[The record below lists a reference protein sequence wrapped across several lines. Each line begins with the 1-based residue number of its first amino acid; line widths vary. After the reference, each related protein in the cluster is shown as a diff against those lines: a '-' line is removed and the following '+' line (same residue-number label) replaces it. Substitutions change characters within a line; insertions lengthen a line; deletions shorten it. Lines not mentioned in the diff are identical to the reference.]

1 LRWASNL
8 LAHPTKREAELRATL
23 SSGFDM
29 KNLLRSLLPLL
40 LLGLLSGCSVY
51 DNIVHPR
58 RLPTPDMSKQAKAK
72 FKAAEK
78 ARHKGMVLKTEEPV
92 TNATDPNAAGSSG
105 AKKDDKLSYSELP
118 EGTRNKYDK
127 EGLIKN
133 KPNLK
138 RLQYHHYET
147 RPLKPNE
154 VNRENRKL
162 RKASAKGKGK
172 SSGKSGDLDG
182 NPRER
187 ADQPVEDAPT
197 EEKVEKV
204 PKEKK
209 QKKDKKNPVP
219 KPDPTLENNGN

>member
-1 LRWASNL
+1 
-8 LAHPTKREAELRATL
+8 
-23 SSGFDM
+23 M

-40 LLGLLSGCSVY
+40 LLGLLAGCSVY
-51 DNIVHPR
+51 ENIVHPH

-78 ARHKGMVLKTEEPV
+78 ARHKGQVLKSEEPV
-92 TNATDPNAAGSSG
+92 TGATDPNAAPGTGTS
-105 AKKDDKLSYSELP
+105 KDSKLSYSELP
-118 EGTRNKYDK
+118 DGTRNKYDK

-162 RKASAKGKGK
+162 RKSSSKGKGK
-172 SSGKSGDLDG
+172 GKGSGKSGDLDG
-182 NPRER
+182 SPRER
-187 ADQPVEDAPT
+187 ADQPVENAPAPA
-197 EEKVEKV
+197 EEKTAKA

>member
-1 LRWASNL
+1 
-8 LAHPTKREAELRATL
+8 
-23 SSGFDM
+23 
-29 KNLLRSLLPLL
+29 
-40 LLGLLSGCSVY
+40 
-51 DNIVHPR
+51 
-58 RLPTPDMSKQAKAK
+58 
-72 FKAAEK
+72 
-78 ARHKGMVLKTEEPV
+78 MVLKTEEPV
-92 TNATDPNAAGSSG
+92 TNATDPNAPAGTN
-105 AKKDDKLSYSELP
+105 AKKDDKLSYSELS

-162 RKASAKGKGK
+162 RKSSSKGKGK
-172 SSGKSGDLDG
+172 GSGKSGDLDG
-182 NPRER
+182 SPRER
-187 ADQPVEDAPT
+187 ADQPVEDAPAPA
-197 EEKVEKV
+197 EEKAAKA

>member
-1 LRWASNL
+1 M
-8 LAHPTKREAELRATL
+8 
-23 SSGFDM
+23 M

-40 LLGLLSGCSVY
+40 LLSLLAGCSVY
-51 DNIVHPR
+51 ENIVHPR
-58 RLPTPDMSKQAKAK
+58 RLPTPEMSKQDKAK

-92 TNATDPNAAGSSG
+92 TNATDPNAAAGSE
-105 AKKDDKLSYSELP
+105 AKKDSKLSYNELP
-118 EGTRNKYDK
+118 EGTKIKYDK

-138 RLQYHHYET
+138 RRQYHRYDT
-147 RPLKPNE
+147 RPLTHND
-154 VNRENRKL
+154 VNRENRKM
-162 RKASAKGKGK
+162 RKSSAKGKGK
-172 SSGKSGDLDG
+172 SDNKGDLA
-182 NPRER
+182 PKTR
-187 ADQPVEDAPT
+187 ADQPVEDAPAPAPA
-197 EEKVEKV
+197 EEKVEKA

>member
-1 LRWASNL
+1 
-8 LAHPTKREAELRATL
+8 
-23 SSGFDM
+23 M

-40 LLGLLSGCSVY
+40 LLGLLAGCSVY
-51 DNIVHPR
+51 ENIVHPH

-92 TNATDPNAAGSSG
+92 TNATDPNAAAGTN
-105 AKKDDKLSYSELP
+105 AKKDDKLSYSELS

-162 RKASAKGKGK
+162 RKSSSKGKGK
-172 SSGKSGDLDG
+172 GKGSGKSGDLDG
-182 NPRER
+182 SPRER
-187 ADQPVEDAPT
+187 PDQPVESAPAPT
-197 EEKVEKV
+197 EEKAAKA

-209 QKKDKKNPVP
+209 PKKDKKNPVP

>member
-1 LRWASNL
+1 
-8 LAHPTKREAELRATL
+8 
-23 SSGFDM
+23 M

-40 LLGLLSGCSVY
+40 LLSLLAGCSVY
-51 DNIVHPR
+51 ENIVHPR

-78 ARHKGMVLKTEEPV
+78 ARHKGQVLKSEEAV
-92 TNATDPNAAGSSG
+92 TGATDPSAAPGSD
-105 AKKDDKLSYSELP
+105 AKKDGKLSYNELP

-138 RLQYHHYET
+138 RLQYHRYDT

-154 VNRENRKL
+154 VNRENRKM
-162 RKASAKGKGK
+162 RKASKGKGK
-172 SSGKSGDLDG
+172 SRDNDG
-182 NPRER
+182 PAPRTR
-187 ADQPVEDAPT
+187 ADQPVADAPAPA
-197 EEKVEKV
+197 EEKVEKA

-209 QKKDKKNPVP
+209 KKEKKAPVP
-219 KPDPTLENNGN
+219 KPDPTLEQNGN